1 LFNSYGG
8 VPVSNVFNFED
19 EQLKN
24 ISRDTLLPLRIEK
37 NGEGTLYYTASLK
50 YGLATELA
58 QARDE
63 GISVFVETIDEN
75 GNEVENGVLVA
86 GKTYTRKAIVS
97 TSRARTGLALRVPIP
112 SGAEIIDAV
121 FVTSST
127 EAPTREERNSRDEEV
142 YQWYSPNAQP
152 VQFVMNDE
160 VQFHWGN
167 FRQGRQEVE
176 FRFRAVMPGI
186 YPTPAANAECM
197 YEAEIFGRSNGELIQ
212 IIKE

>member
-1 LFNSYGG
+1 
-8 VPVSNVFNFED
+8 
-19 EQLKN
+19 
-24 ISRDTLLPLRIEK
+24 
-37 NGEGTLYYTASLK
+37 LK
-50 YGLATELA
+50 YGIASELA
-58 QARDE
+58 MARDE
-63 GISVFVETIDEN
+63 GISVFAKTYDEN
-75 GNEVENGVLVA
+75 GNEVNDGVLIA

-127 EAPTREERNSRDEEV
+127 EAPRNNEEDDNDEV
-142 YQWYSPNAQP
+142 YQWYSPNARP

-167 FRQGRQEVE
+167 FRQGKQEVE

-186 YPTPAANAECM
+186 YPTPPANAECM

-212 IIKE
+212 IVKD